1 MKIQVNTDHN
11 TPGSQSLNDVVNSIL
26 QSELDHFSEH
36 ITRLEVHLSDENAGK
51 VSENDKRCMIEA
63 RIEHR
68 QPAAVTAHA
77 NTYEEAISD
86 ASDKMKSSLET
97 IFGKLSSK
105 H

>member
-11 TPGSQSLNDVVNSIL
+11 TPGSESLSNFIDTVL
-26 QSELDHFSEH
+26 QAELDHFSEH
-36 ITRLEVHLSDENAGK
+36 ITRLEVHLADENAGK
-51 VSENDKRCMIEA
+51 SGENDKRCMIEA

-68 QPAAVTAHA
+68 QPVAVTAHA

-86 ASDKMKSSLET
+86 ASDKIKSAIDT
-97 IFGKLSSK
+97 VFGKLSS

>member
-11 TPGSQSLNDVVNSIL
+11 TPGSESLNNFVDTVL

-36 ITRLEVHLSDENAGK
+36 ITRLEVHISDENAGK
-51 VSENDKRCMIEA
+51 SGDKDKRCMIEA

-68 QPAAVTAHA
+68 QPVAVTAHA
-77 NTYEEAISD
+77 AGYEEAISI
-86 ASDKMKSSLET
+86 ASDKLKSSLDT
-97 IFGKLSSK
+97 VFGKLNN

>member
-11 TPGSQSLNDVVNSIL
+11 TPGSESLNTFIDTVL
-26 QSELDHFSEH
+26 HSELDHFSDH
-36 ITRLEVHLSDENAGK
+36 ITRVEVHLGDENAGK
-51 VSENDKRCMIEA
+51 VSLNDKRCMIEV

-68 QPAAVTAHA
+68 QPVAVTAHA

-86 ASDKMKSSLET
+86 ASDKMKSSLDT
-97 IFGKLSSK
+97 VFGKLSN